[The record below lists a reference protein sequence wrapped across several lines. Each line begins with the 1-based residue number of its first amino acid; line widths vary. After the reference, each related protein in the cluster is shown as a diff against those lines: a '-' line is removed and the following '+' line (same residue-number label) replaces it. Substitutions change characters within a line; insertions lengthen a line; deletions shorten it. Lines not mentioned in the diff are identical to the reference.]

1 MEAIKKLTHVTIGL
15 LLSSSLSYAGWKNYA
30 DSQVAVQTTNATSL
44 KTSLTNSYSGGGAR
58 VQWKN
63 LGNISLIHAE
73 TPKFSVGCNGVEIG
87 FGSIS
92 FLDFDNLVQ
101 KLKLIASQAPAF
113 AFKMAIDTACSQ
125 CSTIMQDI
133 EEVVEAINNFS
144 LDACGISENIGNSIG
159 ESLASSN
166 NSRYSDSYA
175 AQKARNSNKKDF
187 NINSVT
193 DMINSW
199 SDTVNGKSLKLE
211 KVKAYGSFLN
221 NLRLKKIPTLNGY
234 DPKDYVQLTR
244 SLVGDV
250 VGYMDQDND
259 MQDTYVAITP
269 IHNINDL
276 VELLIGEKNGVFK
289 KTTVDLVGNTNDWSE
304 VKLENM
310 PKGFEVTFDASDII
324 FSTGTEN
331 WTYKIEESI
340 KIVLDKLKADESL
353 ASDDLLYL
361 QALPYNGVR
370 ILNHFA
376 MKGESPSLS
385 VEDYA
390 KYIALENVKFQMT
403 LMLDF
408 AFESLNQYINELKK
422 ISTSNQNIIEKY
434 NRVLDNVKDQKL
446 LLRKNE
452 YLLSIPTYKIKID
465 TLLNRDIPQNRRQT
479 LQ

>member
-1 MEAIKKLTHVTIGL
+1 MEIIKKTSHVIIGL
-15 LLSSSLSYAGWKNYA
+15 FICSSFSYAGWKNYA
-30 DSQVAVQTTNATSL
+30 DSQVAVQTTNASSL

-58 VQWKN
+58 VQWKS

-144 LDACGISENIGNSIG
+144 LDACGIAENIGNSIG
-159 ESLASSN
+159 ESLSN
-166 NSRYSDSYA
+166 PSNTRYSDSYA
-175 AQKARNSNKKDF
+175 AQNARNTNKKDF

-211 KVKAYGSFLN
+211 KIKAYGSFLN

-259 MQDTYVAITP
+259 LQDTYVSITP
-269 IHNINDL
+269 IHNVNDL
-276 VELLIGEKNGVFK
+276 IELLIGEKDGIFK
-289 KTTVDLVGNTNDWSE
+289 KTIVDLVGNTNDWSE
-304 VKLENM
+304 VKLDNM
-310 PKGFEVTFDASDII
+310 PKGFEVTFDASDIK

-331 WTYKIEESI
+331 WTYKIKESI
-340 KIVLDKLKADESL
+340 KIVLDKLKADDSL
-353 ASDDLLYL
+353 DSDDLLYL
-361 QALPYNGVR
+361 QALPYNGVK

-376 MKGESPSLS
+376 MKGESISLS
-385 VEDYA
+385 IEDYA
-390 KYIALENVKFQMT
+390 RYIALENVKFQMN
-403 LMLDF
+403 LMLDY
-408 AFESLNQYINELKK
+408 AHEALNQYVNELKK
-422 ISTSNQNIIEKY
+422 LSTSKKDIVDKY
-434 NRVLDNVKDQKL
+434 QGVLDNVKNQKKL
-446 LLRKNE
+446 IRKNE
-452 YLLSIPTYKIKID
+452 YLLSIPNYKIKID
-465 TLLNRDIPQNRRQT
+465 KLLNREIPQNRKQN